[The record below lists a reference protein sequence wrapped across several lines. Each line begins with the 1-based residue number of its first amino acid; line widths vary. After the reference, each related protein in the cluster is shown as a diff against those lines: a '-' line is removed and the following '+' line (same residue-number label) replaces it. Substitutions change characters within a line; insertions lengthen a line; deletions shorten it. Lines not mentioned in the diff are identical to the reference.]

1 MLNRPLENNV
11 EAPLPPGEVRV
22 RALDREIR
30 RNHRHVADSSLP
42 TSGRASWFLRV
53 LLVGL
58 CAVSIVSY
66 ADVPKPKIPKGK
78 GERCVEDTNVMR
90 KNHME
95 FLLHQRD
102 ETVHKGIR
110 TKKHSLKECLNCH
123 AVNDENNMPVGNDD
137 KRHFCNSCH
146 IYAAVSI
153 DCFECHQSKPDA
165 PKVSGMSP

>member
-1 MLNRPLENNV
+1 MLNR
-11 EAPLPPGEVRV
+11 
-22 RALDREIR
+22 
-30 RNHRHVADSSLP
+30 
-42 TSGRASWFLRV
+42 TSGLNKVSPSPYKGEGWDGGV
-53 LLVGL
+53 LNTHPRPPPCIVRGLVL
-58 CAVSIVSY
+58 CSLFVALSVLTAGVS

-102 ETVHKGIR
+102 ETVQRGIR

-123 AVNDENNMPVGNDD
+123 AVHDEKNQPVGSDD

-146 IYAAVSI
+146 TYAAVSI
-153 DCFECHQSKPDA
+153 DCFECHQSRPDA
-165 PKVSGMSP
+165 PKLSGASP